1 MTSGLTPSRRAASAM
16 LSSPPACGAGA
27 GVQVAGVDPVVDGAG
42 GHAGALGDLAG
53 AELAGFEQ
61 AGVGD
66 VVVVAQV
73 AGGDA
78 VEGLPGAGAVP
89 GIVERGGQGMVV
101 AAGADAAGELDR
113 GRIGAAQLD
122 GVLAAGEADLLAGPG
137 FPAQPGRELR
147 GVAGRGGEG
156 DVAEQGAQQALAV
169 LVAGGRR

>member
-16 LSSPPACGAGA
+16 LSSPSACGG
-27 GVQVAGVDPVVDGAG
+27 GVGVAVLMGGAG
-42 GHAGALGDLAG
+42 GAVAAGGL
-53 AELAGFEQ
+53 EQ